1 MAVLWKALPAAD
13 FKPTTGLRSG
23 TLMEQL
29 WEGSKDL
36 KGVPTPKEK
45 QQYQL
50 TGTPQNSL
58 SFFFYTHTTMSDF
71 VSFDILSSLF
81 T

>member
-1 MAVLWKALPAAD
+1 MAVLWEALPAAD

-29 WEGSKDL
+29 WEGSKEL

-50 TGTPQNSL
+50 TGTPQNSV
-58 SFFFYTHTTMSDF
+58 SFFYTHTIVSDF
-71 VSFDILSSLF
+71 VSFDILSPLF